1 LKHSLKG
8 GIFLKF
14 SSKRDVWLGFI
25 LFGSIGYGTFL
36 SYSAFIS
43 EKSGLGESIF
53 ALLLNLVLIL
63 FICWLWFSTYYVLEE
78 KELVIR
84 CGPIHKRIPYR
95 EIISAYK
102 TWNPLSSP
110 ALSLKRINIKY
121 QFGTAL
127 ISPKDRDKFL
137 RMLKER
143 CPHADIR
150 FD

>member
-1 LKHSLKG
+1 M
-8 GIFLKF
+8 KF
-14 SSKRDVWLGFI
+14 TSKRDVWLGLI

-36 SYSAFIS
+36 SISAFIS
-43 EKSGLGESIF
+43 NESSIGESIF
-53 ALLLNLVLIL
+53 AIFLNLVIIL
-63 FICWLWFSTYYVLEE
+63 FICWLWFSTYYVLDD

-84 CGPIHKRIPYR
+84 CGPINRRIPYR
-95 EIISAYK
+95 EITSAHK

-121 QFGTAL
+121 QFGMAL

-137 RMLKER
+137 RLLKER
-143 CPHADIR
+143 CPHADIK